1 MIDSSWIGYLPTLL
15 AGASLTI
22 VVTIISMLFGT
33 VIGVIVALMK
43 LSSSRVARAIASIYG
58 TLIRGLPLLVQILL
72 VYFAIPAITG
82 LRVSGV
88 AAGTVA
94 MTLFTGAFMAEI
106 IRSGIQSID
115 KGQYEACRSIG
126 FSHWAT
132 MRLVICPQAFR
143 VILPS
148 IANQFSITLKDTSLL
163 SVIGVVELTMAGQTI
178 YALNFDTIRVLALV
192 GIMYLIIYLVA
203 EQFSGWVERRLAR

>member
-1 MIDSSWIGYLPTLL
+1 
-15 AGASLTI
+15 
-22 VVTIISMLFGT
+22 MLFGT

>member
-1 MIDSSWIGYLPTLL
+1 
-15 AGASLTI
+15 
-22 VVTIISMLFGT
+22 
-33 VIGVIVALMK
+33 
-43 LSSSRVARAIASIYG
+43 
-58 TLIRGLPLLVQILL
+58 
-72 VYFAIPAITG
+72 
-82 LRVSGV
+82 
-88 AAGTVA
+88 
-94 MTLFTGAFMAEI
+94 
-106 IRSGIQSID
+106 
-115 KGQYEACRSIG
+115 
-126 FSHWAT
+126 